1 MNKKLVNIIVNCY
14 NGEKYLKKNLESIQR
29 QKYSNWE
36 LIFWD
41 NQSSDNSKK
50 IFDSFKDK
58 RFKYYCSDKHTT
70 LYEARNL
77 ACKKT
82 NGEFIA
88 FLDCD
93 DWWYE
98 NFLSSRESFFNNER
112 YDFSYSNCHQYFEKS
127 NKTEI
132 YSKKKLPSGKIYDY
146 LSKNYLVNINTLIVR
161 KNSLEKINFFNPQFN
176 IIGDFDAVMKICKYG
191 EALAFQEPLAC
202 IRIHGKNFHDENR
215 KMFFEEFKIWFFS
228 QLNDEFFKKNKNF
241 FLKKLLYLFFVSLFP
256 KFIKDFFKKK

>member
-1 MNKKLVNIIVNCY
+1 MLEEPIVISPVAVVTVTVPPVFTAPAKVVAPVEKLVNIIVNCY
-14 NGEKYLKKNLESIQR
+14 NGEKYLKKNLESIQK

-98 NFLSSRESFFNNER
+98 NFLSSRTSFSTNGCSG
-112 YDFSYSNCHQYFEKS
+112 D
-127 NKTEI
+127 KT
-132 YSKKKLPSGKIYDY
+132 
-146 LSKNYLVNINTLIVR
+146 
-161 KNSLEKINFFNPQFN
+161 
-176 IIGDFDAVMKICKYG
+176 M
-191 EALAFQEPLAC
+191 
-202 IRIHGKNFHDENR
+202 
-215 KMFFEEFKIWFFS
+215 
-228 QLNDEFFKKNKNF
+228 
-241 FLKKLLYLFFVSLFP
+241 
-256 KFIKDFFKKK
+256 

>member
-1 MNKKLVNIIVNCY
+1 MSKKLVSIVVNCF

-29 QKYSNWE
+29 QEYSNWE

-50 IFDSFKDK
+50 IFDSFNDK
-58 RFKYYCSDKHTT
+58 RFKYFYSDKHTT

-82 NGEFIA
+82 HGDFIA

-98 NFLSSRESFFNNER
+98 NFLSSRENFFNKEK
-112 YDFSYSNCHQYFEKS
+112 YDFSYSNCHKYFEKS
-127 NKTEI
+127 NRREI
-132 YSKKKLPSGKIYDY
+132 YTKNKLPSGKIYDF
-146 LSKNYLVNINTLIVR
+146 LSKKYLVNINTLVVR
-161 KNSLEKINFFNPQFN
+161 KSSLKRINFFNPEFN
-176 IIGDFDAVMKICKYG
+176 IIGDFDAVMKMCKYG
-191 EALAFQEPLAC
+191 EALAFQDPLAC

-215 KMFFEEFKIWFFS
+215 EMFFKEYKTWFISQSKDNLFKRNRI
-228 QLNDEFFKKNKNF
+228 F
-241 FLKKLLYLFFVSLFP
+241 FLKRLLYLYFVSLFP
-256 KFIKDFFKKK
+256 KSIKDFFKKK

>member
-1 MNKKLVNIIVNCY
+1 MNKKLVSIIVNCY

-132 YSKKKLPSGKIYDY
+132 YSKKKLPSGKIYDF
-146 LSKNYLVNINTLIVR
+146 LSKNY
-161 KNSLEKINFFNPQFN
+161 
-176 IIGDFDAVMKICKYG
+176 Y
-191 EALAFQEPLAC
+191 
-202 IRIHGKNFHDENR
+202 NR
-215 KMFFEEFKIWFFS
+215 K
-228 QLNDEFFKKNKNF
+228 
-241 FLKKLLYLFFVSLFP
+241 
-256 KFIKDFFKKK
+256 

>member
-1 MNKKLVNIIVNCY
+1 MNKKLVSIIVNCF
-14 NGEKYLKKNLESIQR
+14 NGEKYLKKNLDSIRDQE
-29 QKYSNWE
+29 YLNWE

-50 IFDSFKDK
+50 IFDSFNDK
-58 RFKYYCSDKHTT
+58 RFKYFYSDKHTT

-82 NGEFIA
+82 QGEFIA

-98 NFLSSRESFFNNER
+98 NFLSSRKIFFDTEK

-127 NKTEI
+127 NKMEI
-132 YSKKKLPSGKIYDY
+132 YTKKVLPSGKIYDF
-146 LSKNYLVNINTLIVR
+146 LSKDYLVNINTLVVR
-161 KNSLEKINFFNPQFN
+161 KNSLQRINFFNPEFN
-176 IIGDFDAVMKICKYG
+176 IIGDFDAVMKICKHG
-191 EALAFQEPLAC
+191 EALAFQNPLAC

-215 KMFFEEFKIWFFS
+215 GMFFKEYKFWFFS
-228 QLNDEFFKKNKNF
+228 QLHDSMFKKNRIF
-241 FLKKLLYLFFVSLFP
+241 FLKRLLYFYFVSLFP
-256 KFIKDFFKKK
+256 KFIKDFFKNK

>member
-1 MNKKLVNIIVNCY
+1 MNKKLVSIIVNCY

-132 YSKKKLPSGKIYDY
+132 YSKKKLSSGKIYDF

-176 IIGDFDAVMKICKYG
+176 IIGDFDAVMKICKHG
-191 EALAFQEPLAC
+191 EALAFQDPLAC
-202 IRIHGKNFHDENR
+202 IRIHGKN
-215 KMFFEEFKIWFFS
+215 
-228 QLNDEFFKKNKNF
+228 L
-241 FLKKLLYLFFVSLFP
+241 
-256 KFIKDFFKKK
+256 IKTITIQIL